1 MELISRP
8 NYYSKVE
15 KLLGTG
21 ILIVLTGQR
30 RVGKSYVMKELVQR
44 KQQEDACVIYIDKEK
59 TAFDFIGNY
68 KDLVAYIEK
77 CMEPGKHTYILI
89 DEVQEIDEFE
99 RGLRNYYDS
108 PDIDIILTGSNSD
121 TLSSDLAT
129 LLSGRYIE
137 IFVQGLSYGE
147 FLIFHN
153 LEDNDDALRKY
164 INYGGLP
171 GLRPMGLDDPE
182 VVRQYL
188 QGVYNTILV
197 KDIVSRKKVRN
208 VPFLENLIKYV
219 GDNIGKPLSA
229 TNIQNY
235 MTSNKNVVSKN
246 LILKYL
252 KATAE
257 AFLIQNVTRY
267 NLHGKK
273 LLESNDK
280 YYFGDVGL
288 RNYVTG
294 GRRANDIEKIVENL
308 VYQHLIRLG
317 YKVNVGQMY
326 ATEIDFV
333 GTKGDDTIYVQA
345 SYLIT
350 EESTFEREFGNLQKI
365 NDNYPKY
372 VISMT
377 PFMDSSKYEGIIHI
391 PLAEFLKKGFLD
403 K

>member
-1 MELISRP
+1 MELVYRP
-8 NYYSKVE
+8 YYYSKVE
-15 KLLGTG
+15 KFLGTG
-21 ILIVLTGQR
+21 VLLVLTGQR
-30 RVGKSYVMKELVQR
+30 RVGKSYVMREVVQR
-44 KQQEDACVIYIDKEK
+44 KRQDSDSCVIYIDKEK
-59 TAFDFIGNY
+59 TDFDFIQNY
-68 KDLVAYIEK
+68 KDLVAYIDERR
-77 CMEPGKHTYILI
+77 EPNKHTFILI
-89 DEVQEIDEFE
+89 DEVQEIEGFE

-108 PDIDIILTGSNSD
+108 PDIDIIVTGSNSD

-129 LLSGRYIE
+129 LLSGRYVE
-137 IFVQGLSYGE
+137 ILVQGLSYEE

-153 LEDNDDALRKY
+153 LEDSDDTLRRY
-164 INYGGLP
+164 INFGGLP
-171 GLRPMGLDDPE
+171 GLRPIGLDDPE

-197 KDIVSRKKVRN
+197 KDIVRRKKVRN
-208 VPFLENLIKYV
+208 VSFLENLIKYV

-235 MTSNKNVVSKN
+235 MTSNKNEVSKN
-246 LILKYL
+246 LILNYL
-252 KATAE
+252 KAMSE
-257 AFLIQNVTRY
+257 AFLVHDVTRF

-273 LLESNDK
+273 LLENNDK

-288 RNYVTG
+288 RNFIVG
-294 GRRANDIEKIVENL
+294 GKRANDIEKIVENL

-317 YKVNVGQMY
+317 YKVTVGQMY

-333 GTKGDDTIYVQA
+333 GAKGDDTIYVQA
-345 SYLIT
+345 AYLIS

-391 PLAEFLKKGFLD
+391 PLADFLKNGF
-403 K
+403 

>member
-1 MELISRP
+1 MELVYRP
-8 NYYSKVE
+8 YYYSKVE
-15 KLLGTG
+15 KFLGTG
-21 ILIVLTGQR
+21 VLIVLTGQR
-30 RVGKSYVMKELVQR
+30 RVGKSYVMREVVQR
-44 KQQEDACVIYIDKEK
+44 KRQDSDSCVIYIDKEK
-59 TAFDFIGNY
+59 TDFDFIQNY
-68 KDLVAYIEK
+68 KDLVAYIDERR
-77 CMEPGKHTYILI
+77 EPGKHTFILI
-89 DEVQEIDEFE
+89 DEVQEIEEFE
-99 RGLRNYYDS
+99 RGLRNYYDNL
-108 PDIDIILTGSNSD
+108 DIDIIVTGSNSD

-129 LLSGRYIE
+129 LLSGRYVE
-137 IFVQGLSYGE
+137 IFVQGLSYEE

-153 LEDNDDALRKY
+153 LEDSDDTLRRY
-164 INYGGLP
+164 INFGGLP
-171 GLRPMGLDDPE
+171 GLRPIGLDDPE

-197 KDIVSRKKVRN
+197 KDIVRRKKVRN
-208 VPFLENLIKYV
+208 VSFLENLVKYV

-235 MTSNKNVVSKN
+235 MTSNKNEVSKN
-246 LILKYL
+246 LILNYL
-252 KATAE
+252 KAMSE
-257 AFLIQNVTRY
+257 AFLVHDVTRF

-273 LLESNDK
+273 LLENNDK

-288 RNYVTG
+288 RNFIVG

-317 YKVNVGQMY
+317 YKVTVGQMY

-345 SYLIT
+345 AYLIS

-377 PFMDSSKYEGIIHI
+377 PFMDSSKYKGIIHV
-391 PLAEFLKKGFLD
+391 PLADFLKNGF
-403 K
+403 

>member
-1 MELISRP
+1 MADCL
-8 NYYSKVE
+8 
-15 KLLGTG
+15 
-21 ILIVLTGQR
+21 
-30 RVGKSYVMKELVQR
+30 
-44 KQQEDACVIYIDKEK
+44 
-59 TAFDFIGNY
+59 AF
-68 KDLVAYIEK
+68 V
-77 CMEPGKHTYILI
+77 
-89 DEVQEIDEFE
+89 
-99 RGLRNYYDS
+99 
-108 PDIDIILTGSNSD
+108 
-121 TLSSDLAT
+121 
-129 LLSGRYIE
+129 
-137 IFVQGLSYGE
+137 
-147 FLIFHN
+147 
-153 LEDNDDALRKY
+153 
-164 INYGGLP
+164 
-171 GLRPMGLDDPE
+171 GLDDPE

-197 KDIVSRKKVRN
+197 KDVVRRKKVRN

-235 MTSNKNVVSKN
+235 MTSNKNQVSKN

-252 KATAE
+252 KATTE
-257 AFLIQNVTRY
+257 AFLVHNVTRY

-288 RNYVTG
+288 RNFIVG
-294 GRRANDIEKIVENL
+294 GRRANDIEKIMENL

-345 SYLIT
+345 SYLIS

-377 PFMDSSKYEGIIHI
+377 PFLDSSKYEGIIHV
-391 PLAEFLKKGFLD
+391 PLAEFLKKGLP
-403 K
+403 

>member
-1 MELISRP
+1 MELVYRP
-8 NYYSKVE
+8 YYYSKVE
-15 KLLGTG
+15 KFLGTG
-21 ILIVLTGQR
+21 VLLVLTGQR
-30 RVGKSYVMKELVQR
+30 RVGKSYVMREVVQR
-44 KQQEDACVIYIDKEK
+44 KRQDSDSCVIYIDKEK
-59 TAFDFIGNY
+59 TDFDFIQNY
-68 KDLVAYIEK
+68 KDLVAYIDERR
-77 CMEPGKHTYILI
+77 EPGKHTFILI
-89 DEVQEIDEFE
+89 DEVQEIEEFE
-99 RGLRNYYDS
+99 RGLRNYYDN
-108 PDIDIILTGSNSD
+108 PDIDIIVTGSNSD

-129 LLSGRYIE
+129 LLSGRYVE
-137 IFVQGLSYGE
+137 IFVQGLSYEE

-153 LEDNDDALRKY
+153 LEDKDDTLRRY
-164 INYGGLP
+164 INFGGLP
-171 GLRPMGLDDPE
+171 GLRPIGLDDPE

-197 KDIVSRKKVRN
+197 KDIVRRKKVRN
-208 VPFLENLIKYV
+208 VSFLENLIKYV

-235 MTSNKNVVSKN
+235 MTSNKNEVSKN
-246 LILKYL
+246 LILNYL
-252 KATAE
+252 KAMTE
-257 AFLIQNVTRY
+257 AFLVHDVTRF

-273 LLESNDK
+273 LLENNDK

-288 RNYVTG
+288 RNFIVG

-317 YKVNVGQMY
+317 YKVTVGQMY
-326 ATEIDFV
+326 ATEINFV

-345 SYLIT
+345 AYLIS

-377 PFMDSSKYEGIIHI
+377 PFMDSSKYEGIIHV
-391 PLAEFLKKGFLD
+391 PLADFLKNGF
-403 K
+403 

>member
-1 MELISRP
+1 MELIARP
-8 NYYSKVE
+8 HYYSKVE
-15 KLLGTG
+15 KLLGKG

-30 RVGKSYVMKELVQR
+30 RVGKSYVMREIVQK
-44 KQQEDACVIYIDKEK
+44 KQQEKACVIYIDKEK
-59 TAFDFIGNY
+59 TDFDFIQNY
-68 KDLVAYIEK
+68 RDLVAYVDAHRES
-77 CMEPGKHTYILI
+77 GKHTYILI
-89 DEVQEIDEFE
+89 DEVQEIEEFE
-99 RGLRNYYDS
+99 RGLRNYYDR
-108 PDIDIILTGSNSD
+108 PDIDIIITGSNSD

-129 LLSGRYIE
+129 LLSGRYVE

-153 LEDNDDALRKY
+153 LEDNNDALQKY

-182 VVRQYL
+182 VIRQYL
-188 QGVYNTILV
+188 QGVFNTILV
-197 KDIVSRKKVRN
+197 KDIIRRKKVRN
-208 VPFLENLIKYV
+208 VPFLENLIRYV

-235 MTSNKNVVSKN
+235 MTSNKNEVSKN
-246 LILKYL
+246 LVLKYL
-252 KATAE
+252 KGTVE
-257 AFLIQNVTRY
+257 AFLVHNVTRY

-288 RNYVTG
+288 RNFIVG

-308 VYQHLIRLG
+308 VYQHLVRQG
-317 YKVNVGQMY
+317 YRVTVGQMY

-333 GTKGDDTIYVQA
+333 ATKGDSTIYVQA
-345 SYLIT
+345 SYLIS
-350 EESTFEREFGNLQKI
+350 EEATFQREFGNLQKI

-372 VISMT
+372 VVSMT
-377 PFMDSSKYEGIIHI
+377 PFMDSSKYEGIIHV
-391 PLAEFLKKGFLD
+391 PLKEFLMNEL
-403 K
+403 

>member
-1 MELISRP
+1 MELVYRP
-8 NYYSKVE
+8 YYYSKVE
-15 KLLGTG
+15 KFLGTG
-21 ILIVLTGQR
+21 VLLVLTGQR
-30 RVGKSYVMKELVQR
+30 RVGKSYVMREVVQR
-44 KQQEDACVIYIDKEK
+44 KRQDSDSCVIYIDKEK
-59 TAFDFIGNY
+59 TDFDFIQNY
-68 KDLVAYIEK
+68 KDLVAYIDERR
-77 CMEPGKHTYILI
+77 EPNKHTFILI
-89 DEVQEIDEFE
+89 DEVQEIEEFE
-99 RGLRNYYDS
+99 RGLRNYYDN
-108 PDIDIILTGSNSD
+108 PDIDIIVTGSNSD

-129 LLSGRYIE
+129 LLSGRYVE
-137 IFVQGLSYGE
+137 IFVQGLSYEE

-153 LEDNDDALRKY
+153 LEDSDDTLRRY
-164 INYGGLP
+164 INFGGLP
-171 GLRPMGLDDPE
+171 GLRPIGLDDPE

-197 KDIVSRKKVRN
+197 KDIVRRKKVRN
-208 VPFLENLIKYV
+208 VSFLENLIKYV

-235 MTSNKNVVSKN
+235 MTSNKNEVSKN
-246 LILKYL
+246 LILNYL
-252 KATAE
+252 KAMSE
-257 AFLIQNVTRY
+257 AFLVHDVTRF

-273 LLESNDK
+273 LLENNDK

-288 RNYVTG
+288 RNFIVG

-317 YKVNVGQMY
+317 YKVTVGQMY

-345 SYLIT
+345 AYLIS
-350 EESTFEREFGNLQKI
+350 EEPTFEREFGNLQKI

-377 PFMDSSKYEGIIHI
+377 PFMDSSKYEGIIHV
-391 PLAEFLKKGFLD
+391 PLADFLKNGF
-403 K
+403 

>member
-1 MELISRP
+1 MELVYRP
-8 NYYSKVE
+8 YYYSKVE
-15 KLLGTG
+15 KFLGTG
-21 ILIVLTGQR
+21 VLLVLTGQR
-30 RVGKSYVMKELVQR
+30 RVGKSYVMREVVQR
-44 KQQEDACVIYIDKEK
+44 KRQDSDSCVIYIDKEK
-59 TAFDFIGNY
+59 TDFDFIQNY
-68 KDLVAYIEK
+68 KDLVAYIDERR
-77 CMEPGKHTYILI
+77 EPGKHTFILI
-89 DEVQEIDEFE
+89 DEVQEIEEFE
-99 RGLRNYYDS
+99 RGLRNYYDN
-108 PDIDIILTGSNSD
+108 PDIDIIVTGSNSD

-129 LLSGRYIE
+129 LLSGRYVE
-137 IFVQGLSYGE
+137 IFVQGLSYEE

-153 LEDNDDALRKY
+153 LEDKDDTLRRY
-164 INYGGLP
+164 INFGGLP
-171 GLRPMGLDDPE
+171 GLRPIGLDDPE

-197 KDIVSRKKVRN
+197 KDIVRRKKVRN
-208 VPFLENLIKYV
+208 VSFLENLIKYV

-235 MTSNKNVVSKN
+235 MTSNKNEVSKN
-246 LILKYL
+246 LILNYL
-252 KATAE
+252 KAMTE
-257 AFLIQNVTRY
+257 AFLVHDVTRF

-273 LLESNDK
+273 LLENKDK

-288 RNYVTG
+288 RNFIVG

-317 YKVNVGQMY
+317 YKVTVGQMY

-345 SYLIT
+345 AYLIS

-377 PFMDSSKYEGIIHI
+377 PFMDSSKYEGIIHV
-391 PLAEFLKKGFLD
+391 PLADFLKNGF
-403 K
+403 

>member
-1 MELISRP
+1 MELVYRP
-8 NYYSKVE
+8 YYYSKVE
-15 KLLGTG
+15 KFLGTG
-21 ILIVLTGQR
+21 VLLVLTGQR
-30 RVGKSYVMKELVQR
+30 RVGKSYVMREVVQR
-44 KQQEDACVIYIDKEK
+44 KRQDSDSCVIYIDKEK
-59 TAFDFIGNY
+59 TDFDFIQNY
-68 KDLVAYIEK
+68 KDLVAYIDERR
-77 CMEPGKHTYILI
+77 EPNKHTFILI
-89 DEVQEIDEFE
+89 DEVQEIEGFE
-99 RGLRNYYDS
+99 RGLRNYYDN
-108 PDIDIILTGSNSD
+108 PDIDIIVTGSNSD

-129 LLSGRYIE
+129 LLSGRYVE
-137 IFVQGLSYGE
+137 IFVQGLSYEE

-153 LEDNDDALRKY
+153 LEDSDDTLRRY
-164 INYGGLP
+164 INFGGLP
-171 GLRPMGLDDPE
+171 GLRPIGLDDPE

-197 KDIVSRKKVRN
+197 KDIVRRKKVRN
-208 VPFLENLIKYV
+208 VSFLENLIKYV

-235 MTSNKNVVSKN
+235 MTSNKNEVSKN
-246 LILKYL
+246 LILNYL
-252 KATAE
+252 KAMSE
-257 AFLIQNVTRY
+257 AFLVHDVTRF

-273 LLESNDK
+273 LLENNDK

-288 RNYVTG
+288 RNFIVG

-317 YKVNVGQMY
+317 YKVTVGQMY

-345 SYLIT
+345 AYLIS
-350 EESTFEREFGNLQKI
+350 EEPTFEREFGNLQKI

-377 PFMDSSKYEGIIHI
+377 PFMDSSKYEGIIHV
-391 PLAEFLKKGFLD
+391 PLADFLKNGF
-403 K
+403 

>member
-1 MELISRP
+1 MELVYRP
-8 NYYSKVE
+8 YYYSKVE
-15 KLLGTG
+15 KFLGTG
-21 ILIVLTGQR
+21 VLLVLTGQR
-30 RVGKSYVMKELVQR
+30 RVGKSYVMREVVQR
-44 KQQEDACVIYIDKEK
+44 KRQDSDSCVIYIDKEK
-59 TAFDFIGNY
+59 TDFDFIQNY
-68 KDLVAYIEK
+68 KDLVAYIDERR
-77 CMEPGKHTYILI
+77 EPNKHTFILI
-89 DEVQEIDEFE
+89 DEVQEIEEFE
-99 RGLRNYYDS
+99 RGLRNYYDNL
-108 PDIDIILTGSNSD
+108 DIDIIVTGSNSD

-129 LLSGRYIE
+129 LLSGRYVE
-137 IFVQGLSYGE
+137 IFVQGLSYEE

-153 LEDNDDALRKY
+153 LEDSDDTLRRY
-164 INYGGLP
+164 INFGGLP
-171 GLRPMGLDDPE
+171 GLRPIGLDDPE

-197 KDIVSRKKVRN
+197 KDIVRRKKVRN
-208 VPFLENLIKYV
+208 VSFLENLIKYV

-235 MTSNKNVVSKN
+235 MTSNKNEVSKN
-246 LILKYL
+246 LILNYL
-252 KATAE
+252 KAMSE
-257 AFLIQNVTRY
+257 AFLVHDVTRF

-273 LLESNDK
+273 LLENNDK

-288 RNYVTG
+288 RNFIVG

-317 YKVNVGQMY
+317 YKVTVGQMY

-345 SYLIT
+345 AYLIS

-377 PFMDSSKYEGIIHI
+377 PFMDSSKYEGIIHV
-391 PLAEFLKKGFLD
+391 PLVDFLKNGF
-403 K
+403 

>member
-1 MELISRP
+1 MELVYRP
-8 NYYSKVE
+8 YYYSKVE
-15 KLLGTG
+15 KFLGTG
-21 ILIVLTGQR
+21 VLLVLTGQR
-30 RVGKSYVMKELVQR
+30 RVGKSYVMREVVQR
-44 KQQEDACVIYIDKEK
+44 KRQDSDSCVIYIDKEK
-59 TAFDFIGNY
+59 TDFDFIQNY
-68 KDLVAYIEK
+68 KDLVAYIDERR
-77 CMEPGKHTYILI
+77 EPNKHTFILI
-89 DEVQEIDEFE
+89 DEVQEIEGFE
-99 RGLRNYYDS
+99 RGLRNYYDN
-108 PDIDIILTGSNSD
+108 PDIDIIVTGSNSD

-129 LLSGRYIE
+129 LLSGRYVE
-137 IFVQGLSYGE
+137 IFVQGLSYEE

-153 LEDNDDALRKY
+153 LEDKDDTLRRY
-164 INYGGLP
+164 INFGGLP
-171 GLRPMGLDDPE
+171 GLRPIGLDDPE

-197 KDIVSRKKVRN
+197 KDIVRRKKVRN
-208 VPFLENLIKYV
+208 VSFLENLIKYV

-235 MTSNKNVVSKN
+235 MTSNKNEVSKN
-246 LILKYL
+246 LILNYL
-252 KATAE
+252 KAMSE
-257 AFLIQNVTRY
+257 AFLVHDVTRF

-273 LLESNDK
+273 LLENNDK

-288 RNYVTG
+288 RNFIVG

-317 YKVNVGQMY
+317 YKVTVGQMY

-345 SYLIT
+345 AYLIS

-377 PFMDSSKYEGIIHI
+377 PFMDSSKYEGIIHV
-391 PLAEFLKKGFLD
+391 PLADFLKNGF
-403 K
+403 

>member
-1 MELISRP
+1 MELVYRP
-8 NYYSKVE
+8 YYYSKVE
-15 KLLGTG
+15 KFLGTG
-21 ILIVLTGQR
+21 VLIVLTGQR
-30 RVGKSYVMKELVQR
+30 RVGKSYVMREVVQR
-44 KQQEDACVIYIDKEK
+44 KRQDSDSCVIYIDKEK
-59 TAFDFIGNY
+59 TDFDFIQNY
-68 KDLVAYIEK
+68 KDLVAYIDERR
-77 CMEPGKHTYILI
+77 EPGKHTFILI
-89 DEVQEIDEFE
+89 DEVQEIEEFE
-99 RGLRNYYDS
+99 RGLRNYYDN
-108 PDIDIILTGSNSD
+108 PDIDIIVTGSNSD

-129 LLSGRYIE
+129 LLSGRYVE
-137 IFVQGLSYGE
+137 IFVQGLSYEE

-153 LEDNDDALRKY
+153 LEDKDDTLRRY
-164 INYGGLP
+164 INFGGLP
-171 GLRPMGLDDPE
+171 GLRPIGLDDPE

-197 KDIVSRKKVRN
+197 KDIVRRKKVRN
-208 VPFLENLIKYV
+208 VSFLENLIKYV

-235 MTSNKNVVSKN
+235 MTSNKNEVSKN
-246 LILKYL
+246 LILNYL
-252 KATAE
+252 KAMSE
-257 AFLIQNVTRY
+257 AFLVHDVTRF

-273 LLESNDK
+273 LLENNDK

-288 RNYVTG
+288 RNFIVG

-317 YKVNVGQMY
+317 YKVTVGQMY

-345 SYLIT
+345 AYLIS

-391 PLAEFLKKGFLD
+391 PLANFLKNGF
-403 K
+403 

>member
-1 MELISRP
+1 MELVYRP
-8 NYYSKVE
+8 YYYSKVE
-15 KLLGTG
+15 KFLGTG
-21 ILIVLTGQR
+21 VLLVLTGQR
-30 RVGKSYVMKELVQR
+30 RVGKSYVMREVVQR
-44 KQQEDACVIYIDKEK
+44 KRQDSDSCVIYIDKEK
-59 TAFDFIGNY
+59 TDFDFIQNY
-68 KDLVAYIEK
+68 KDLVAYIDERR
-77 CMEPGKHTYILI
+77 EPNKHTFILI
-89 DEVQEIDEFE
+89 DEVQEIEGFE
-99 RGLRNYYDS
+99 RGLRNYYDN
-108 PDIDIILTGSNSD
+108 PDIDIIVTGSNSD

-129 LLSGRYIE
+129 LLYGRYVE
-137 IFVQGLSYGE
+137 IFVQGLSYEE

-153 LEDNDDALRKY
+153 LEDSDDTLRRY
-164 INYGGLP
+164 INFGGLP
-171 GLRPMGLDDPE
+171 GLRPIGLDDPE

-197 KDIVSRKKVRN
+197 KDIVRRKKVRN
-208 VPFLENLIKYV
+208 VSFLENLIKYV

-235 MTSNKNVVSKN
+235 MTSNKNEVSKN
-246 LILKYL
+246 LILNYL
-252 KATAE
+252 KAMSE
-257 AFLIQNVTRY
+257 AFLVHDVTRF

-273 LLESNDK
+273 LLENNDK

-288 RNYVTG
+288 RNFIVG

-317 YKVNVGQMY
+317 YKVTVGQMY

-345 SYLIT
+345 AYLIS

-377 PFMDSSKYEGIIHI
+377 PFMDSSKYEGIIHV
-391 PLAEFLKKGFLD
+391 PLADFLKNGF
-403 K
+403 